1 MWSTEGLRKVS
12 ELWWLSVLTG
22 LNLGLV
28 SNVPVALAA
37 VTVLA
42 IGVAVLAWPVIDLLT
57 EVLG

>member
-1 MWSTEGLRKVS
+1 MWSTEGLRMVS